1 VVIDKF
7 LADRYWPGKD
17 PIGQRLIRGNVPNSN
32 PPQPRKWEIVGVVAP
47 VKNSSLET
55 PVTKETYYFSTL
67 QVPSRTLTLVVK
79 THGAPGALISPLR
92 TAVLAVDSELPI
104 YDLKTMDTR
113 LEESMQARRSPMILL
128 ALFAAISLLLAALG
142 VYGVL
147 AFAVGQRTQE
157 IGVRMALGAN
167 RTSILGLILRQG
179 AGLVVLGV
187 VLGLAG
193 YFALSRI
200 IGQLLFGVEP
210 TDLVALLLAPGSL
223 ALVAIAACLIPARRA
238 TKVDPMVALRN
249 E

>member
-1 VVIDKF
+1 
-7 LADRYWPGKD
+7 
-17 PIGQRLIRGNVPNSN
+17 
-32 PPQPRKWEIVGVVAP
+32 

-67 QVPSRTLTLVVK
+67 QMPQRTMTLVVK
-79 THGAPGALISPLR
+79 TNGAPSSLLAPLR
-92 TAVLAVDSELPI
+92 TAVLAVDPELPI
-104 YDLKTMDTR
+104 YDLKTMEAR
-113 LEESMQARRSPMILL
+113 LEESMQGRRSPMILL
-128 ALFAAISLLLAALG
+128 ALFAGISLLLAALG

-157 IGVRMALGAN
+157 LGIRMALGAN
-167 RTSILGLILRQG
+167 RGSILGLILRQG
-179 AGLVVLGV
+179 VGLVALGV

-200 IGQLLFGVEP
+200 IAQLLFGVEP
-210 TDLVALLLAPGSL
+210 TDFVALLLAPASL
-223 ALVAIAACLIPARRA
+223 TVVAIAACLIPARRA